1 MRNPRI
7 PQSHFT
13 APLNEIL
20 GTEANVR
27 VLRELCRADSPM
39 ARTTIAERAGLS
51 LPGTSAA
58 VAKLQRSGIVEAV
71 GAGTR
76 QSFGFRHGHP
86 LAPALRTLFLAETLR
101 TDALHGELRSLLGS
115 LSSTPRAAWI
125 VESEAPDE
133 PGAPLRLSVLGAA
146 RDLPELASAIQ
157 GAIGELGS
165 RYDTTIEVRATTE
178 ADLATASPAEHAVMQ
193 GATPVFGPHPLT
205 FIDGSADA
213 HQTAGPKRA
222 THADRDHQAALSAAW
237 IADQLN
243 RDPSLPKRARNWLVH
258 RLHVASPREAAEL
271 DDWLHVLESSSIP
284 RIQHLL
290 LSPGERAVR
299 LRQSNPFIPVLT
311 DRERD
316 LMRKAATG

>member
-1 MRNPRI
+1 MRNARI

-27 VLRELCRADSPM
+27 VLRELCRADAPL

-58 VAKLQRSGIVEAV
+58 VAKLQRSGIVDAV

-76 QSFGFRHGHP
+76 QSFEFRGTHP
-86 LAPALRTLFLAETLR
+86 LALALRTLFLAETLR
-101 TDALHGELRSLLGS
+101 ADALHDELRSVLES
-115 LSSTPRAAWI
+115 LAPGPRAAWI
-125 VESEAPDE
+125 AESEAPDG
-133 PGAPLRLSVLGAA
+133 PGAPLRLAVLGSA
-146 RDLPELASAIQ
+146 RDLSRLESALQ
-157 GAIGELGS
+157 GAVGDLEE
-165 RYDTTIEVRATTE
+165 RYDVAIEVRTMTE
-178 ADLATASPAEHAVMQ
+178 ADLATSGAAEHQALD
-193 GATPVFGPHPLT
+193 GATPVFGPHPRT
-205 FIDGSADA
+205 FISESKAA
-213 HQTAGPKRA
+213 RQTAGPRRA

-237 IADQLN
+237 IADRLN

-258 RLHVASPREAAEL
+258 RSHVASPREASEL
-271 DDWLHVLESSSIP
+271 GEWLGVLESSSIP

-290 LSPGERAVR
+290 LSPGERSVR

-311 DRERD
+311 ERERD
-316 LMRKAATG
+316 LMRKAGAG